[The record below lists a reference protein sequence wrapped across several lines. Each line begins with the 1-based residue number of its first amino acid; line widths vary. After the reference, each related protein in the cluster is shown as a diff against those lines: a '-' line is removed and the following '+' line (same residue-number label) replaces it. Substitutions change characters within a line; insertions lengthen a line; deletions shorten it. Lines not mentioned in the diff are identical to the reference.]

1 MLAAREDEALEE
13 QLEPKR
19 SPFVTAVAF
28 MLAAAILIPLLNA
41 EVKYLG
47 LFYPVIQL
55 LWCRYF
61 GHVVFM
67 LVVFAPRK
75 GKALFR
81 SRRPW
86 LQIVRSLLFCL
97 TSFLMFCA
105 LQYVPVGTAA
115 AVSFTAPM
123 VVLVLSPFMLG
134 ETVGPLKTVA
144 AISGFAGALFVIQ
157 PGGDA
162 FHPAVLL
169 VLLSAC
175 TSALTQILSR
185 KLASH
190 DTPETSN
197 TYMAA
202 AGFVLTSLMLPFF
215 WQSPDSLVHV
225 GLLVSMGILGG
236 CGHYCLV
243 RAFEVAPA
251 PFVAPFTYLQIV
263 GATLLGYLLFSELP
277 NLWSCI
283 GTFII
288 VLSGLVVLL
297 GEQYLESR
305 RPRTSTRSSG

>member
-1 MLAAREDEALEE
+1 MLTAREDVALEG
-13 QLEPKR
+13 QVEPKR

-47 LFYPVIQL
+47 VFYPVIQL

-67 LVVFAPRK
+67 LAVFAPRK
-75 GKALFR
+75 GPALFR
-81 SRRPW
+81 SQRPW

-105 LQYVPVGTAA
+105 LQYVPVATAA

-123 VVLVLSPFMLG
+123 VVLVLAPFMLG
-134 ETVGPLKTVA
+134 EQVSLLKTVA
-144 AISGFAGALFVIQ
+144 VICGFVGALVVIQ

-169 VLLSAC
+169 VLFSAC

-215 WQSPDSLVHV
+215 WQSPDNLVHL
-225 GLLVSMGILGG
+225 GLLISMGVLGG
-236 CGHYCLV
+236 SGHYCLV

-263 GATLLGYLLFSELP
+263 GASLLGYLLFAELP
-277 NLWSCI
+277 NLWSWI
-283 GTFII
+283 GTVII

-297 GEQYLESR
+297 GEQYLKAQ
-305 RPRTSTRSSG
+305 RTRKAAGSSD

>member
-1 MLAAREDEALEE
+1 MMAGEDEALEG
-13 QLEPKR
+13 QVEPKR
-19 SPFVTAVAF
+19 SPFVIAVAF
-28 MLAAAILIPLLNA
+28 MLAAAVLIPLLNA

-47 LFYPVIQL
+47 VFYPVIQL

-75 GKALFR
+75 GLALFR
-81 SRRPW
+81 SQRPW
-86 LQIVRSLLFCL
+86 LQIVRSLLFCF
-97 TSFLMFCA
+97 TSFLMFSA
-105 LQYVPVGTAA
+105 LQYVPVATAA

-123 VVLVLSPFMLG
+123 VVLVLAPFMLG
-134 ETVGPLKTVA
+134 EKVSLLKTVA
-144 AISGFAGALFVIQ
+144 AICGFAGALFVIQ
-157 PGGDA
+157 PGGDT

-169 VLLSAC
+169 VLFSAI

-202 AGFVLTSLMLPFF
+202 AGFVLASLMLPFF
-215 WQSPDSLVHV
+215 WQSPDNLVHL
-225 GLLVSMGILGG
+225 GLLISMGILGG
-236 CGHYCLV
+236 GGHYCLV

-263 GATLLGYLLFSELP
+263 GASLLGYLLFAELP

-283 GTFII
+283 GTLII

-297 GEQYLESR
+297 GEQYLASQR
-305 RPRTSTRSSG
+305 LRTLDRSAG

>member
-1 MLAAREDEALEE
+1 MLAEQEDDGLA
-13 QLEPKR
+13 EPKR
-19 SPFVTAVAF
+19 SPFVQAMAF
-28 MLAAAILIPLLNA
+28 MLAAAVLIPLLNA

-47 LFYPVIQL
+47 VFYPVIQL

-61 GHVVFM
+61 GHVAFM
-67 LVVFAPRK
+67 LIVFAPRR
-75 GKALFR
+75 GTALFH
-81 SRRPW
+81 SRRPG

-105 LQYVPVGTAA
+105 LQYVPVATAA

-123 VVLVLSPFMLG
+123 VVLVLAPFMLD
-134 ETVGPLKTVA
+134 EKVGLLKIIAV
-144 AISGFAGALFVIQ
+144 ICGFAGALFVIQ
-157 PGGDA
+157 PGHDA

-175 TSALTQILSR
+175 TSAVTQILSR
-185 KLASH
+185 KLAMY

-202 AGFVLTSLMLPFF
+202 AGFVLTSVMLPFV
-215 WQSPDSLVHV
+215 WQSPGSVMHS
-225 GLLVSMGILGG
+225 GLLISMGILGG

-263 GATLLGYLLFSELP
+263 GASLLGYLFFAELP
-277 NLWSCI
+277 NLWSFI

-297 GEQYLESR
+297 GDQYLER
-305 RPRTSTRSSG
+305 RRLVASAKSAN

>member
-1 MLAAREDEALEE
+1 MLAERVDGTVAG
-13 QLEPKR
+13 QLAAKH
-19 SPFVTAVAF
+19 SPFVRAMAF
-28 MLAAAILIPLLNA
+28 MLAAAVLIPLLNA

-47 LFYPVIQL
+47 VFYPVIQL

-61 GHVVFM
+61 GHVAFM
-67 LVVFAPRK
+67 LIVFSPRK
-75 GKALFR
+75 GAALFR
-81 SRRPW
+81 SQRPG
-86 LQIVRSLLFCL
+86 LQIVRSLLFCV
-97 TSFLMFCA
+97 TSMLMFYA
-105 LQYVPVGTAA
+105 LQYVPVATAA

-123 VVLVLSPFMLG
+123 VVLVLAPFMLG
-134 ETVGPLKTVA
+134 ERVGLLKIIAV
-144 AISGFAGALFVIQ
+144 ICGFAGALFVIQ
-157 PGGDA
+157 PGNDA

-185 KLASH
+185 KLAKY

-202 AGFVLTSLMLPFF
+202 AGFVLTSMVLPFI
-215 WQSPDSLVHV
+215 WQSPGSVVHA

-263 GATLLGYLLFSELP
+263 GASLLGYLFFVELP
-277 NLWSCI
+277 NLWSLI
-283 GTFII
+283 GTVII
-288 VLSGLVVLL
+288 VLSGMVVLL
-297 GEQYLESR
+297 GERYLE
-305 RPRTSTRSSG
+305 TRAP

>member
-1 MLAAREDEALEE
+1 MCREQEDGTPPGQSL
-13 QLEPKR
+13 PKR
-19 SPFVTAVAF
+19 KPFVQAMVF
-28 MLAAAILIPLLNA
+28 MLAAAVLIPLLNA

-47 LFYPVIQL
+47 VFYPVIQL

-61 GHVVFM
+61 GHVAFM
-67 LVVFAPRK
+67 LIVFAPRR
-75 GKALFR
+75 GSALFR
-81 SRRPW
+81 SQRPW
-86 LQIVRSLLFCL
+86 LQLVRSLLFCL

-105 LQYVPVGTAA
+105 LQYVPVATAA

-123 VVLVLSPFMLG
+123 MVLLLAPFMLG
-134 ETVGPLKTVA
+134 EKVGLLKMLAVVC
-144 AISGFAGALFVIQ
+144 GFAGALCVIQ
-157 PGGDA
+157 PGNDA

-169 VLLSAC
+169 VLVSAC

-185 KLASH
+185 RLALH

-202 AGFVLTSLMLPFF
+202 AGFVVTSLMLPFVWHF
-215 WQSPDSLVHV
+215 PDNVMHV
-225 GLLVSMGILGG
+225 GLLISMGVLGG

-263 GATLLGYLLFSELP
+263 GASLLGYLFFRELP
-277 NLWSCI
+277 NFWSFV
-283 GTFII
+283 GTLII

-297 GEQYLESR
+297 GERYLDMQR
-305 RPRTSTRSSG
+305 QRAG